1 MFKKKLTQTHVTA
14 LEIIEPDYILEGKT
28 ICLHLV
34 AHINWFFKFTGSGG
48 ILSLYDLTSNTLLE
62 DVDLF
67 RGSRIHSIQKSD
79 SSSDLIVFGGKHL
92 AVIGISSLSTSD
104 RYFFR
109 YFGKHLKMTHCL
121 FFRKLIV
128 RKRLEEA
135 DWIQDAKL
143 VDGGKN
149 LVLLTSHNKVINYE
163 LLSGIVIEE
172 FQCTEQCI
180 L

>member
-1 MFKKKLTQTHVTA
+1 M
-14 LEIIEPDYILEGKT
+14 
-28 ICLHLV
+28 
-34 AHINWFFKFTGSGG
+34 
-48 ILSLYDLTSNTLLE
+48 
-62 DVDLF
+62 
-67 RGSRIHSIQKSD
+67 
-79 SSSDLIVFGGKHL
+79 

-149 LVLLTSHNKVINYE
+149 LVVLTSHNKVINYE
-163 LLSGIVIEE
+163 LLSGIDYE
-172 FQCTEQCI
+172 
-180 L
+180 